1 MMRIFAL
8 GALLWAG
15 TVQADVAV
23 KSITSPGG
31 LSAWVLEEPAIPF
44 TALNL
49 MFSGGAALDPA
60 DKRGAAFL
68 MTGLLEEGAGDLDS
82 QAFAAEIE
90 ALSA

>member
-23 KSITSPGG
+23 KTITSPGG

-49 MFSGGAALDPA
+49 MFSRR
-60 DKRGAAFL
+60 RGSGSSRQ
-68 MTGLLEEGAGDLDS
+68 TR
-82 QAFAAEIE
+82 
-90 ALSA
+90 